1 MDEDDWGRLNI
12 YYRLEILYGNFNC
25 LLILPWNKR
34 KEGALPLAT
43 QLLAYLLS
51 PLKTLGGDGG
61 CVLAKLDDQIILAV
75 VLASES
81 NDVWCKG
88 IWPLFPKK
96 GLTKY
101 FSVIFFRPDFSSVDL
116 Y

>member
-1 MDEDDWGRLNI
+1 M
-12 YYRLEILYGNFNC
+12 
-25 LLILPWNKR
+25 
-34 KEGALPLAT
+34 
-43 QLLAYLLS
+43 
-51 PLKTLGGDGG
+51 G

-88 IWPLFPKK
+88 IQPLFPKK

-101 FSVIFFRPDFSSVDL
+101 FSVIFFRPDFNSVDL
-116 Y
+116 ILNSEFFRVGEGGMC